1 MKIKSLPL
9 FLLLILTP
17 LANLVAQIAIPK
29 GYFSPPLNI
38 GLALTGSFSEVRPNH
53 FHSGIDFSV
62 QKKEGLPVFAVADGF
77 ISRIKVSPFGFG
89 NALYIDHPNG
99 FTSVYGHMKGYNDTI
114 TEYVR
119 ANQYKLKSFE
129 VDLFPANKKEHIYVK
144 KGQLIGYT
152 GNSGSSGGAHLHFE
166 LRNTKTENIINPLL
180 FGFNLPDNYPPY
192 IDFIKIY
199 PEDNNSYIVSSNE
212 VTRFNVKK
220 SGNSTYRLATKDT
233 LSLWGNFSIGAQAFD
248 FNQNLSDRNGFYS
261 IKMFVDSAEF
271 FSLVCDSFSFAE
283 SRYVNATIDF
293 SANYNLG
300 SRIIKS
306 RKLPGNHLS
315 FLKSEK
321 NGILSFTDN
330 KVHEISILVADES
343 NNTVNLRFWVKP
355 QKPAGF
361 VQVPSI
367 PEADTAVQFKYNKFN
382 KFETN
387 DLKVEITPGCLY
399 QDIKFTYR
407 KRPGSKGMFSEIHYL
422 HDPEVPIHNKIKVSI
437 KATGLPQNL
446 QSKALLVRIDRE
458 GDRSPAGGSYENG
471 YVETSTNLFDGYAIV
486 VDTIPPIIRPSSE
499 NAKSKSS
506 LKFTVSDNF
515 SGISTYKGEVNG
527 QWALVEWD
535 PKNKLMV
542 YKFDKVANPGKNK
555 FSLFLEDE
563 KGNKSS
569 YSTTFTK

>member
-261 IKMFVDSAEF
+261 MKMFVDSAEF

-315 FLKSEK
+315 FLKSNK
-321 NGILSFTDN
+321 DGIVSFTDN

-563 KGNKSS
+563 KGNKTS

>member
-1 MKIKSLPL
+1 MKIQSLTV
-9 FLLLILTP
+9 FFLLILTP
-17 LANLVAQIAIPK
+17 LANLFAQIAIPES
-29 GYFSPPLNI
+29 YFSSPLNI

-62 QKKEGLPVFAVADGF
+62 QKKEGLPVLAVADGF
-77 ISRIKVSPFGFG
+77 VSRIKVSPFGFG

-114 TEYVR
+114 TAYVR
-119 ANQYKLKSFE
+119 TNQYKMKSFE

-199 PEDNNSYIVSSNE
+199 PEDENSYIGSSNE
-212 VTRFNVKK
+212 VTRYNVKK
-220 SGNSTYRLATKDT
+220 SGNGGYRLATKDT

-248 FNQNLSDRNGFYS
+248 FNQNQSDRNGFYS
-261 IKMFVDSAEF
+261 MKMFVDSAEF

-315 FLKSEK
+315 FLKTGK
-321 NGILSFTDN
+321 NGILAFTDD
-330 KVHEISILVADES
+330 KVHEIRLSVADES
-343 NNTVNLRFWVKP
+343 NNTINLRFWVKP
-355 QKPAGF
+355 QKPQGF
-361 VQVPSI
+361 AQVPSL
-367 PEADTAVQFKYNKFN
+367 PEADTAVLFKYDKCN

-387 DLKVEITPGCLY
+387 DLKVEIAPGCLY
-399 QDIKFTYR
+399 QDITFTYR

-422 HDPEVPIHNKIKVSI
+422 HNPEVPIHCKIVVSI
-437 KATGLPQNL
+437 KATALPQNL
-446 QSKALLVRIDRE
+446 QSKVLLVRIDRE

-471 YVETSTNLFDGYAIV
+471 YVATNTNLFDGYAIV

-499 NAKSKSS
+499 NAKSKTS

-515 SGISTYKGEVNG
+515 SGINTYKGEVNG

-535 PKNKLMV
+535 PKNKLMI
-542 YKFDKVANPGKNK
+542 YKFDKVVIPGKNK
-555 FSLFLEDE
+555 FSLFLEDD
-563 KGNKSS
+563 KGNKTS

>member
-315 FLKSEK
+315 FLKSNK
-321 NGILSFTDN
+321 DGIVSFTDN

-563 KGNKSS
+563 KGNKTS